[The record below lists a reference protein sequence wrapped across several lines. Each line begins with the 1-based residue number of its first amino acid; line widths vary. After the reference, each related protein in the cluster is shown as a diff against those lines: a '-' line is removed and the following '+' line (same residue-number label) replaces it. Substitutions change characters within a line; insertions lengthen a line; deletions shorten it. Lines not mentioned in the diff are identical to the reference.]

1 MSRVEADVFLRSL
14 GAEVR
19 TTAGGYTRYTFSDS
33 SEVWLRPNGEVVRLP
48 QRAYDSQG
56 QRINKGMRLDENGVL
71 TALHTTRGTRGRLTM
86 DYQALALGA
95 AASVVT
101 AVTVDKDQHT
111 IMISCLYD
119 PQDVQMPYTLYFKQC
134 ELLAWQTFK
143 ALPDLQQLDAE
154 LIGISLGPSGAQQLA
169 VLTTDVFEL
178 SFVYGSFSLQT
189 PTSASYSI
197 RT

>member
-1 MSRVEADVFLRSL
+1 MSPFSRKKVY
-14 GAEVR
+14 
-19 TTAGGYTRYTFSDS
+19 GG
-33 SEVWLRPNGEVVRLP
+33 E
-48 QRAYDSQG
+48 
-56 QRINKGMRLDENGVL
+56 
-71 TALHTTRGTRGRLTM
+71 TM
-86 DYQALALGA
+86 NYQALGLGE

-101 AVTVDKDQHT
+101 GVIVDKDQHT

-119 PQDVQMPYTLYFKQC
+119 PQDTQRPYTLCFKQC
-134 ELLAWQTFK
+134 EHIVWQTFN

-154 LIGISLGPSGAQQLA
+154 LIDISLGPRGAQQLA